1 MKNTR
6 IVVNLVRLLI
16 LLSGIPVTILLP
28 AGCRHEQ
35 GCRDPHARNFDTH
48 ADDSC
53 CCRYNG
59 YLLFWHNN
67 TTAGNL
73 YYFSG
78 VSKLIYYLD
87 EQELGSMDVM
97 RFTDQSPAC
106 GDKYAFTATIDLGS
120 NKSRQAHYKIMGNNG
135 QTYWTGDI
143 TIKADTCVK
152 TRVIFK

>member
-1 MKNTR
+1 MSNRKKITNFFS
-6 IVVNLVRLLI
+6 LF
-16 LLSGIPVTILLP
+16 ILLP
-28 AGCRHEQ
+28 IVCGMNFLLVGCRHEQ
-35 GCRDPHARNFDTH
+35 GCTDPHARNFDSR

-53 CCRYNG
+53 CCRYNA

-97 RFTDQSPAC
+97 HFTEQSPTC
-106 GDKYAFTATIDLGS
+106 GNKQAFTATIDLGS
-120 NKSRQAHYKIMGNNG
+120 EKSRQATYRIMGNNG
-135 QTYWTGDI
+135 QTYWKGDV
-143 TIKADTCVK
+143 TLKADTCLK
-152 TRVIFK
+152 TRLIFK